1 MVTSSTISL
10 AQFKSPWRCL
20 CRSLFQSRERWKTRA
35 KRDRNTI
42 DRLQRQLHI
51 ARQQQR
57 RLARQL
63 EEAKRHSGSLQ
74 AEIDQQAC
82 LTSLAPNLAGHQFSS
97 EMISLCCR
105 LSQWIGFRAVPKV
118 LQCIAETF
126 DLPLKIPSRDVV
138 RNWNCRNGVAI
149 LQQAASADDWVWM
162 VDHSV
167 QLGKMFVLVVLGI
180 RQSQLPVDR
189 PLTRDDMTPL
199 AVMPTESRDKLE
211 VGRQLT
217 AVAKHFG
224 TPLAILSDGAREL
237 HEGAECLKNIDF
249 LGVHL
254 DDIKHKVSNLLKKR
268 LGRDER
274 FRAFLAQLG
283 RTTASIQ
290 QTELDHLLPPRKKEK
305 CRYMSLGQLID
316 WATMVERQLNLA
328 STTKSNGSERLTA
341 KLGWLKSHGDD
352 LCCWREC
359 RHLISQVLQYA
370 NEHGVFVGSTEALRS
385 RLAECPTNSKLS
397 QQLREEMLSFYESNE
412 RKLSVLETSQRRLP
426 CSTEILESGF
436 GSFKALQR
444 HHARGTFTSLLAVF
458 ASLFDSCTAAKIRA
472 RFALVSNKALKNWL
486 HAAGLN
492 NSTQSRRTQAYRG
505 QLVIPQDP

>member
-20 CRSLFQSRERWKTRA
+20 CRSLFQSREQWKA
-35 KRDRNTI
+35 KARCGRSTI
-42 DRLQRQLHI
+42 ERLQQQLHI
-51 ARQQQR
+51 AQQQQR
-57 RLARQL
+57 QL
-63 EEAKRHSGSLQ
+63 VAQLDEVKRHNEALQ
-74 AEIDQQAC
+74 AGVDQKAC
-82 LTSLAPNLAGHQFSS
+82 SILSSQLAGHQFSS
-97 EMISLCCR
+97 EMISLCCQ
-105 LSQWIGFRAVPKV
+105 LSHWVGFRAVPKV
-118 LQCIAETF
+118 LQCISEAF
-126 DLPLKIPSRDVV
+126 GLPLKIPSRDAV
-138 RNWNCRNGVAI
+138 RNWSCRNGVAI
-149 LQQAASADDWVWM
+149 LQQASGADDWVWM

-180 RQSQLPVDR
+180 RQSQLPIDR

-211 VGRQLT
+211 VRRQLME
-217 AVAKHFG
+217 VAKRLG

-237 HEGAECLKNIDF
+237 HEGAESLKTIGF
-249 LGVHL
+249 RGVHL

-268 LGRDER
+268 LGQDER
-274 FRAFLAQLG
+274 FREFLAQIG

-316 WATMVERQLNLA
+316 WATMVECQLNLA
-328 STTKSNGSERLTA
+328 STTKSNGSERLTE
-341 KLGWLKSHGDD
+341 KLGWLKNHGDD

-359 RHLISQVLQYA
+359 RQLISQVLQYA
-370 NEHGVFVGSTEALRS
+370 NGHGVFDGSTEALRS
-385 RLAECPTNSKLS
+385 RLAECPTHSKLS

-412 RKLSVLETSQRRLP
+412 RRLLALEPSQRRLP

-458 ASLFDSCTAAKIRA
+458 ASLFDTCTATKIRD
-472 RFALVSNKALKNWL
+472 RFTRVSNQALKHWL
-486 HAAGLN
+486 HTSGLT

-505 QLVIPQDP
+505 QLVIPPNT